1 MFFVLRVSCF
11 IGFMCGINVLDK
23 DGIFVVMVL
32 FELVIYLYGSNIILY
47 NKLDEIYKTFVLM
60 IVLWLFVKFLKI
72 FVLIVIGVL

>member
-1 MFFVLRVSCF
+1 
-11 IGFMCGINVLDK
+11 MCGINVLDK

>member
-1 MFFVLRVSCF
+1 MNFVLYVSCF

-32 FELVIYLYGSNIILY
+32 FELVTYLYGSNIILY